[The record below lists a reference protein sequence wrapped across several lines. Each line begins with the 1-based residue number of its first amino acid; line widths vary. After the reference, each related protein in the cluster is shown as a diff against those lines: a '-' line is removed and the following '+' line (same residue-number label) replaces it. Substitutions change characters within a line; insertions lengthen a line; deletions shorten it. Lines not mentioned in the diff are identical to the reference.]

1 MQNEIEVEF
10 ALQHFYYNYHGAMY
24 AKRPDEPKKEKK
36 EKKKTSKACNVLVVT
51 ASRESCA
58 VATQRTAKNLRH
70 RRRKTERKREEGREK
85 SANKLSAS
93 LNIKRSSTQ
102 KNCKLFFCSTCTKL
116 ASKINH
122 IKPKKKID
130 VTTWQQSKVAAT
142 IEGCNVAETE

>member
-10 ALQHFYYNYHGAMY
+10 ALQHFYYNYQGAMY

-36 EKKKTSKACNVLVVT
+36 QTSKACNVLVVT

-70 RRRKTERKREEGREK
+70 RKREEGREK

>member
-10 ALQHFYYNYHGAMY
+10 ALQHFYYNYQGAMY
-24 AKRPDEPKKEKK
+24 AKRPDEPKNEKK

-70 RRRKTERKREEGREK
+70 RKKKRERKKEEGGEK

-102 KNCKLFFCSTCTKL
+102 KKL
-116 ASKINH
+116 
-122 IKPKKKID
+122 
-130 VTTWQQSKVAAT
+130 
-142 IEGCNVAETE
+142 

>member
-10 ALQHFYYNYHGAMY
+10 ALQHFYYNYQGAMY
-24 AKRPDEPKKEKK
+24 AKRPDEPKREKK

-70 RRRKTERKREEGREK
+70 RKRKRERKKEEGGEK

-93 LNIKRSSTQ
+93 LNIKRSSRQ
-102 KNCKLFFCSTCTKL
+102 KNCKLFFCSTCTKR

-142 IEGCNVAETE
+142 IGGCIVAETE

>member
-10 ALQHFYYNYHGAMY
+10 ALQHFYYNYQGAMY

-70 RRRKTERKREEGREK
+70 RKREEGREK

>member
-10 ALQHFYYNYHGAMY
+10 ALQHFYYNYQGAMY
-24 AKRPDEPKKEKK
+24 AKRPDEHKKEKK

-58 VATQRTAKNLRH
+58 VATQRTAKNLRL
-70 RRRKTERKREEGREK
+70 RKRERKKEEGGEK

-130 VTTWQQSKVAAT
+130 VTTWQQSKVPAT

>member
-10 ALQHFYYNYHGAMY
+10 ALQHFYYNYQGAMY
-24 AKRPDEPKKEKK
+24 AKRPDEPKKEK

-70 RRRKTERKREEGREK
+70 RRRKTERKREEVREK

>member
-10 ALQHFYYNYHGAMY
+10 ALQHFYYNYQGAMY

-58 VATQRTAKNLRH
+58 IATQRTAKNLRH
-70 RRRKTERKREEGREK
+70 RRRKTERKREEGGEK

-93 LNIKRSSTQ
+93 LNIKRSSRQ

-116 ASKINH
+116 ASKLI
-122 IKPKKKID
+122 ILSQKRK
-130 VTTWQQSKVAAT
+130 
-142 IEGCNVAETE
+142 